1 MKYSLPI
8 CSKSHVTALFFC
20 ALLSATVFVPVTRAT
35 TFQLYGAEAGIQV
48 IGELSEFGHGVSAF
62 DLEGDGDIDLYVTNG
77 IGSPN
82 QLFIN
87 DGNFNFTEAATALGA
102 ADSGHAKAAVAA
114 DFDNDGDPD
123 LYVTHYGEPNRLY
136 RNDGVGGFV
145 DVANAAAVTGGNL
158 YSTGAA
164 WVDFDN
170 DGLLDLYVTN
180 RGVTTAGE
188 PNLLFQ
194 NDGDGTFTEV
204 AVAMGVE
211 CHTMTFQ
218 PIFTDYDLDGDP
230 DLYISSD
237 KFQGNRLYRN
247 EGGVSFTDVSAATG
261 SGLLMD
267 GMGISV
273 GDVNDDGRPD
283 IYITN
288 TPSGHRCLVSQA
300 DATFLEMA
308 DTLGMTVGEIGWG
321 AVFFDCDL
329 DGDED
334 LFQVNEAPNRL
345 FRNDG
350 VAPWANI
357 TSTAGVGGG
366 AGALSLGC
374 TAADFDGDGDL
385 DIYVSNVLAECE
397 VYRNE
402 TTSGAHW
409 LKVDTDGTVSN
420 RDGIGAR
427 VEIEVAG
434 ATQFREIRA
443 GSSYLSQ
450 KDMRGSFGLG
460 AATIVDRVEVRWP
473 SGIVDVLQNVAVDQ
487 VLNVV
492 EGNNATSVAGGSG
505 SRPARGGRMSV
516 SPNPFRYSLA
526 IEADLSRSASLSLR
540 VLNIIGR
547 EVYRQDLGQRDVGR
561 FIVDWN
567 GRGSRGEPVPP
578 GVYWLELQLQ
588 GEPDRHENL
597 TKKVVFMR

>member
-1 MKYSLPI
+1 MKSFPLASSPVRIALSL
-8 CSKSHVTALFFC
+8 
-20 ALLSATVFVPVTRAT
+20 VPAVLVVLCLTGPAGAI
-35 TFQLYGAEAGIQV
+35 TFTPYGPEAGISV
-48 IGELSEFGHGVSAF
+48 TGELSEFGHGVCAF
-62 DLEGDGDIDLYVTNG
+62 DLEGDGDLDLYVTNG
-77 IGSPN
+77 VGSPS

-87 DGNFNFTEAATALGA
+87 DGGFVFTEAAGALGA
-102 ADSGHAKAAVAA
+102 SDSGHAKAAVAA
-114 DFDNDGDPD
+114 DYDNDGDPD

-136 RNDGVGGFV
+136 RNDGGAFV
-145 DVANAAAVTGGNL
+145 DVAPFANVMGDTL
-158 YSTGAA
+158 FSTGAA
-164 WVDFDN
+164 WTDFDN

-180 RGVTTAGE
+180 RGITTAGE
-188 PNLLFQ
+188 PNLLYR

-247 EGGVSFTDVSAATG
+247 EGGVSFTDVSAETN

-288 TPSGHRCLVSQA
+288 TPYGHRCLVSQP

-350 VAPWANI
+350 GAPWPNI
-357 TSTAGVGGG
+357 TSSAGV
-366 AGALSLGC
+366 AGTALSLGC
-374 TAADFDGDGDL
+374 TAADFDEDGDL
-385 DIYVSNVLAECE
+385 DIYVSNIFYECE
-397 VYRNE
+397 IYRNE
-402 TTSGAHW
+402 TMPGVHW
-409 LKVDTDGTVSN
+409 LKVKTEGTVSN

-427 VEIEVAG
+427 VEIEISG
-434 ATQFREIRA
+434 DTQFREIRA

-450 KDMRGSFGLG
+450 EDMRACFGLG
-460 AATIVDRVEVRWP
+460 SATTVDLVEIRWP
-473 SGIVDVLQNVAVDQ
+473 SGIVDVLQNVAADQ
-487 VLNVV
+487 VLTVV
-492 EGNNATSVAGGSG
+492 EGSNATSVAAGSG
-505 SRPARGGRMSV
+505 TESIRVGRMSV

-526 IEADLSRSASLSLR
+526 IEADLRQPASLVLR
-540 VLNIIGR
+540 VMNITGR
-547 EVYRQDLGQRDVGR
+547 EVYREDLGTRSAGR
-561 FIVDWN
+561 LTARWN
-567 GRGSRGEPVPP
+567 GRDVRGESVPP
-578 GVYWLELQLQ
+578 GVYWLHLEQR
-588 GEPDRHENL
+588 GDNASRANL
-597 TKKVVFMR
+597 TRKVTVLR